1 MLRTIVIAAL
11 AVGCAAA
18 ETVIPK
24 TAVEVEPGVYKQT
37 EASGKTY
44 TFRKTPFGVVKSLD
58 EEKSAKDSAKPAAE
72 AAPAKPSS
80 TPTPFGDVKAP
91 PPAEHLKVTEHGDV
105 LEFERASPFG
115 SYKWKAKKS
124 ELKSSERE
132 AWERS
137 RKQDATS
144 ASKAS
149 GPVE

>member
-1 MLRTIVIAAL
+1 MLRIIVIAAL

-44 TFRKTPFGVVKSLD
+44 TYRKTPFGVVKSLD
-58 EEKSAKDSAKPAAE
+58 EAKSAKPSGGEAPVAKPT
-72 AAPAKPSS
+72 S
-80 TPTPFGDVKAP
+80 TPTPFGDVKATP
-91 PPAEHLKVTEHGDV
+91 QTETVKVTERGDV
-105 LEFERASPFG
+105 LEFERPSPFG

-124 ELKSSERE
+124 ELKDSERE

-137 RKQDATS
+137 RRQTTTS
-144 ASKAS
+144 GTK
-149 GPVE
+149 E

>member
-24 TAVEVEPGVYKQT
+24 TAVQVEPGVYKQT

-58 EEKSAKDSAKPAAE
+58 EEKPAKPVPETAPAAKPA
-72 AAPAKPSS
+72 S
-80 TPTPFGDVKAP
+80 TPTPFGDVKAAP
-91 PPAEHLKVTEHGDV
+91 QTENVKVTEHGDV

-137 RKQDATS
+137 RKQDTAS
-144 ASKAS
+144 GSKAS
-149 GPVE
+149 GPKE

>member
-1 MLRTIVIAAL
+1 MLRIIVIAAL

-44 TFRKTPFGVVKSLD
+44 TYRKTPFGVVKSLD
-58 EEKSAKDSAKPAAE
+58 KAKSDKPAE
-72 AAPAKPSS
+72 AAPVAKPTS
-80 TPTPFGDVKAP
+80 TPTPFGDVKATP
-91 PPAEHLKVTEHGDV
+91 QTETVKVTERGDV
-105 LEFERASPFG
+105 LEFERPSPFG

-124 ELKSSERE
+124 ELKDSERE

-137 RKQDATS
+137 RRQTTTS
-144 ASKAS
+144 GTK
-149 GPVE
+149 E